1 MPDNI
6 DQILAKL
13 AKDVENA
20 VHALYRGEMK
30 QTTAQGRTGRYVQ
43 EAQTRVAEAIGAAA
57 AAVSGA
63 VGGGAGGGS
72 TPLAVSPRPSVSAA
86 PAIAG
91 AALGWSVEDSSA
103 VIKCINAWLP
113 MGGPASTPPDTLC
126 IAPGKMLIPTWG
138 ERERA
143 REAVKRI
150 TQ

>member
-30 QTTAQGRTGRYVQ
+30 QGTAQGRTGRYVQ
-43 EAQTRVAEAIGAAA
+43 EAQAKVADAIGAAT
-57 AAVSGA
+57 AAVA
-63 VGGGAGGGS
+63 GAGIRSSG
-72 TPLAVSPRPSVSAA
+72 PLAVSPRPSVSAA

-103 VIKCINAWLP
+103 VIKCITAWLP
-113 MGGPASTPPDTLC
+113 MGGPQSTPPDTLC
-126 IAPGKMLIPTWG
+126 IAPGKMLIPTWA

>member
-30 QTTAQGRTGRYVQ
+30 QGTAQGRTGSYVQ
-43 EAQTRVAEAIGAAA
+43 EAQAKVAEAIGAAT
-57 AAVSGA
+57 AAVA
-63 VGGGAGGGS
+63 GAGIRSSG
-72 TPLAVSPRPSVSAA
+72 PVLAVSPRPSVSAA

-91 AALGWSVEDSSA
+91 AALGWSVEDSNA

-113 MGGPASTPPDTLC
+113 MGGPQSTPPDTLC

-150 TQ
+150 TS

>member
-30 QTTAQGRTGRYVQ
+30 QGTAQGRTGRYVQ
-43 EAQTRVAEAIGAAA
+43 EAQERVADAIGAASV
-57 AAVSGA
+57 AVSGA
-63 VGGGAGGGS
+63 VVSAPS
-72 TPLAVSPRPSVSAA
+72 RLATSPRPSVSA

-91 AALGWSVEDSSA
+91 AALGWSVDDSSA

-113 MGGPASTPPDTLC
+113 MGGPQSTPPDTLC

-143 REAVKRI
+143 REAVRRI

>member
-1 MPDNI
+1 MADNI

-30 QTTAQGRTGRYVQ
+30 QGTAQGRTGRYVQ
-43 EAQTRVAEAIGAAA
+43 EAQAKVAEAIGIATD
-57 AAVSGA
+57 AVAGA
-63 VGGGAGGGS
+63 DGRGS
-72 TPLAVSPRPSVSAA
+72 VRLAVSPRPSVSAA

-113 MGGPASTPPDTLC
+113 MGGPQSTPPETLC

-143 REAVKRI
+143 REAVRRI